1 MAPFRPEEVTL
12 PSRFLCKTAHLVAIV
27 TVLFDVEAVVGNLQI
42 ASSDPLFDTRKQQ
55 ITGLCYAAIGCFAVD
70 YVSLFLGISMF
81 FPAVMSLNI
90 LAHFVGTILVVL
102 FYTDN
107 WSFDSFVAFFAVFN
121 VLPML
126 LEVFTLVF
134 VTRFSFLKY

>member
-1 MAPFRPEEVTL
+1 M
-12 PSRFLCKTAHLVAIV
+12 
-27 TVLFDVEAVVGNLQI
+27 QI
-42 ASSDPLFDTRKQQ
+42 AATDSLFDTRKKQ

-81 FPAVMSLNI
+81 FPVVMGLNI

-107 WSFDSFVAFFAVFN
+107 WNYDSFAAFFAIFN
-121 VLPML
+121 VLPMI
-126 LEVFTLVF
+126 LELFILVF